1 MKNSFLLVFLLS
13 SFITQAQLIDS
24 LNTAKKC
31 AYMKPDE
38 IKMIYE
44 INRVRSD
51 PKSYLIYIEPM
62 LQQAKNILKTFGKGN
77 KNYSVTYSSIV
88 RNGKETKKTD
98 TIWHYTNEEE
108 VKALTSLVN
117 DLKKIKRLS
126 VLQPD
131 TGIYK
136 AASSFAAD
144 EDAHQ
149 WNLIHIGSDG
159 SMPWERITKFSP
171 TMAFG
176 NENLAGKYPQ
186 PTAQEIVIQLLIDS
200 GIPGYGHRYNLLDP
214 QWTHVAC
221 ISGGLKEGMYHWIQN
236 FGRKKS

>member
-1 MKNSFLLVFLLS
+1 MKFIVIAISLLS
-13 SFITQAQLIDS
+13 NLISQAQLIDS

-31 AYMKPDE
+31 GYMKPEE
-38 IKMIYE
+38 IEMIYE

-51 PKSYLIYIEPM
+51 PKSYLVYIEPM
-62 LQQAKNILKTFGKGN
+62 LKHAKNTLKIFGKGY
-77 KNYSVTYSSIV
+77 KNYSLTFSTIV
-88 RNGKETKKTD
+88 RDGVEIKKTD
-98 TIWHYTNEEE
+98 TVWHYTNEEE
-108 VKALTSLVN
+108 VKALTTLVN
-117 DLKKIKRLS
+117 DLKKIKKLS

-136 AASSFAAD
+136 AASSFAND

-149 WNLIHIGSDG
+149 WSLVHIGSDG
-159 SMPWERITKFSP
+159 SYPWDRITKFSP
-171 TMAFG
+171 AMAFG

-186 PTAQEIVIQLLIDS
+186 PTAQEIVLLLLIDS
-200 GIPGYGHRYNLLDP
+200 GIPGYGHRHNLLDP

-221 ISGGLKEGMYHWIQN
+221 VSGGLKEGMYRWIQN